1 MSSVSSDA
9 TSVSDGILHQ
19 LSYDNVFILY
29 IIIALL
35 HRAKN
40 FLGKMDKSIHLRAP
54 QGQYG
59 QDQEN
64 QGSFD
69 TAHAFE
75 NSYRRQKN

>member
-9 TSVSDGILHQ
+9 TSVSDGMLHQ

-35 HRAKN
+35 HTAAD
-40 FLGKMDKSIHLRAP
+40 FLGEMDKSIHLRAP

-69 TAHAFE
+69 AAHAFE
-75 NSYRRQKN
+75 N